1 MDISLR
7 LEVKQ
12 KDAENIII
20 WLEDQDVTKYLN
32 EDIRSAS
39 SLKTILKEGRADL
52 LTCYLNQDGR
62 FFLIDSEKED
72 CLGFINLFTIRK
84 KKEYEVVI
92 AIGNKENWG
101 KQIAYHALKETMKEV
116 FFRWRIEK
124 LISKIHI
131 ENQRSIRLFRH
142 LNFQETG
149 TKNCHIQFEMTFD
162 NYLKTLSS
170 KK

>member
-7 LEVKQ
+7 LEVNK
-12 KDAENIII
+12 KDAVHIIE
-20 WLEDQDVTKYLN
+20 WLENKDVTKYLN

-52 LTCYLNQDGR
+52 LTYYLNQDGR
-62 FFLIDSEKED
+62 FFLIDSEKEA

-101 KQIAYHALKETMKEV
+101 KQIAYHALKEIMKEV
-116 FFRWRIEK
+116 FFSWRIEK
-124 LISKIHI
+124 LISRIHI
-131 ENQRSIRLFRH
+131 ENQRSINLFRH
-142 LNFQETG
+142 LGFKEQNKTQT
-149 TKNCHIQFEMTFD
+149 HIQFQMTFED
-162 NYLKTLSS
+162 YLSNLHTKN
-170 KK
+170 